1 MLAKIDLPFTMT
13 IGGRSVPGVERFGV
27 INPAT
32 ASVFAQ
38 APDCTREE
46 LDQAVAAA
54 RAAFPAWAATP
65 LAERQAMILRVRDV
79 MVENQEEI
87 ARIIVAEQGKP
98 YAGGL
103 GETASLVRWSEAVAA
118 MALDPVVVEDT
129 AKARIVAHRVPLG
142 VVGAIT
148 PWNYPIVQAFWK
160 ILPGLVAGNTIVL
173 KPSPL
178 TPLSTLRAGE
188 LLSEILPPGVLNV
201 ISGSDRLGPWLT
213 EHPGIDKISFTGSTA
228 TGRRVM
234 ASASATLKRL
244 TLELGGNDPAIV
256 LPDADVGAI
265 VEPLFRGAFR
275 NAGQICAATKRIY
288 VHDSLY
294 DAFRDAFA
302 ARVARAV
309 VGPGDQQ
316 GVEIGPVQNR
326 AQYERVLALIA
337 DCKTQGYSIVTGG
350 EALDGPGYFISP
362 AVIDNPPDTARIV
375 VEEQF
380 GPVVP
385 LMRYSDVDDAVRRA
399 NDTDYGLGGSIWSA
413 DPIKAAEIGARLDCG
428 TVWVNT
434 TQQLSPDAPFGGH
447 KQSGIGVEN
456 GLPGLHA
463 YTQFQTLVMLKP
475 GTPQ

>member
-1 MLAKIDLPFTMT
+1 MPEQIETSFSMT
-13 IGGRSVPGVERFGV
+13 IGGRRVPGAERFGI

-32 ASVFAQ
+32 AAVFAQ
-38 APDCTREE
+38 APDCTRDE
-46 LDQAVAAA
+46 LDEAVAAA
-54 RAAFPAWAATP
+54 RGAFPAWAATP
-65 LAERQAMILRVRDV
+65 IAERQALILRIRDV
-79 MVENQEEI
+79 MVENREEI
-87 ARIIVAEQGKP
+87 ARLIVAEQGKSH
-98 YAGGL
+98 AGGL
-103 GETASLVRWSEAVAA
+103 GETASLVRWSEAAA
-118 MALDPVVVEDT
+118 RMSLDPIVVEDT
-129 AKARIVAHRVPLG
+129 AEVRIVAHRAPLG

-160 ILPGLVAGNTIVL
+160 ILPGLLAGNTIVL

-188 LLSEILPPGVLNV
+188 LLNAILPPGVLNV
-201 ISGSDRLGPWLT
+201 ISGTDRLGPWLS

-256 LPDADVGAI
+256 LPDADVNTI
-265 VEPLFRGAFR
+265 VEPLFMGAFR

-294 DAFRDAFA
+294 EAFRDAFA

-309 VGPGDQQ
+309 VGSGDQP

-326 AQYERVLALIA
+326 AQYERVLDLIA
-337 DCKTQGYSIVTGG
+337 DCRANGHRIVTGG

-362 AVIDNPPDTARIV
+362 AVVDNPPDTARIV

-385 LMRYSDVDDAVRRA
+385 LLRYSDVDDAVRRA
-399 NDTDYGLGGSIWSA
+399 NDTDYGLGGSVWSV
-413 DPIKAAEIGARLDCG
+413 DPARAAEVGARLDCG

-456 GLPGLHA
+456 GLAGLHA
-463 YTQFQTLVMLKP
+463 YTQFQTHVIRK
-475 GTPQ
+475 